1 MWVTPN
7 LSRKLLTEVVYRE
20 LKGVYGHRCRQ
31 YICQPPASPRT
42 TSLLNSGV
50 ITFRNNLDRLAEA
63 SQVDAP
69 SAGTISRTKAKS
81 LVITASVS
89 PPTAGGG
96 GGGSS
101 HKYPE
106 KSTVQGI
113 CLSAEARVCKMRNKA
128 SGSLSG

>member
-96 GGGSS
+96 GG
-101 HKYPE
+101 E
-106 KSTVQGI
+106 
-113 CLSAEARVCKMRNKA
+113 EAATNILKKA
-128 SGSLSG
+128 RSKESVSLLKHECVR